1 MASFTAGTTFVDG
14 VANDVTAAKLGTLVT
29 NATPT
34 SGFIQDRTAE
44 TVVATNDTLLIGDA
58 SDSNT
63 LKRMT
68 VANVMKAEHTG
79 TINTT
84 AGTIQTLTSST
95 ATITTG
101 TVATLNSTTGTITGL
116 NSTTGTVATLNSTTG
131 TIAGL
136 SSTNGTIAN
145 LNSTTGTVATLNS
158 TTGTIT
164 TGVIPTL
171 TSITKITSGTGT
183 AAAPAISPTGDTNT
197 GIFFPA
203 ADTIAFSEG
212 GAEAMRIDSSG
223 NVGIGTTSPSQK
235 LTVAS
240 EDTLG
245 GILVT
250 GSNAPAIRLNDT
262 TDGST
267 YSAIFAQNNGVLVI
281 DADASNTAANS
292 YLGLNVDS
300 TERLR
305 INSSGNVGIG
315 TTSPTAQVTISK
327 VVNSATLPSTS
338 ANHSISLYPPTTTGY
353 YGGGISWA
361 EGANTSANICAVD
374 DGASGALGL
383 VLSTGNNSAITE
395 RLRIDSSGNVG
406 VGTDNP
412 GARLSV
418 DSSTISRYAVF
429 NSTSTNGGYL
439 EFRSIGTVQGDIGT
453 ASQVVSGSTSDFAVN
468 ARGARNLVLGTNNTE
483 RLRIDS
489 SGNVS
494 IGTATALSK
503 LHVHGDLTMSN
514 ATTAVTASTST
525 ITPPATVAG
534 YLTVSINGTS
544 RKIAYYAT

>member
-1 MASFTAGTTFVDG
+1 M
-14 VANDVTAAKLGTLVT
+14 
-29 NATPT
+29 
-34 SGFIQDRTAE
+34 
-44 TVVATNDTLLIGDA
+44 
-58 SDSNT
+58 
-63 LKRMT
+63 
-68 VANVMKAEHTG
+68 
-79 TINTT
+79 
-84 AGTIQTLTSST
+84 
-95 ATITTG
+95 
-101 TVATLNSTTGTITGL
+101 
-116 NSTTGTVATLNSTTG
+116 
-131 TIAGL
+131 
-136 SSTNGTIAN
+136 
-145 LNSTTGTVATLNS
+145 
-158 TTGTIT
+158 
-164 TGVIPTL
+164 
-171 TSITKITSGTGT
+171 
-183 AAAPAISPTGDTNT
+183 
-197 GIFFPA
+197 
-203 ADTIAFSEG
+203 
-212 GAEAMRIDSSG
+212 
-223 NVGIGTTSPSQK
+223 
-235 LTVAS
+235 
-240 EDTLG
+240 
-245 GILVT
+245 
-250 GSNAPAIRLNDT
+250 
-262 TDGST
+262 
-267 YSAIFAQNNGVLVI
+267 
-281 DADASNTAANS
+281 
-292 YLGLNVDS
+292 DS

>member
-1 MASFTAGTTFVDG
+1 MKFSII
-14 VANDVTAAKLGTLVT
+14 ANQTNAYQFAVTANGVH
-29 NATPT
+29 
-34 SGFIQDRTAE
+34 SGVEQIP
-44 TVVATNDTLLIGDA
+44 
-58 SDSNT
+58 
-63 LKRMT
+63 
-68 VANVMKAEHTG
+68 
-79 TINTT
+79 
-84 AGTIQTLTSST
+84 TLTQ
-95 ATITTG
+95 AMHL
-101 TVATLNSTTGTITGL
+101 TLDQLKSAVTKTTGTITGL

-503 LHVHGDLTMSN
+503 LHVHGDLTLSN
-514 ATTAVTASTST
+514 ATTAITASTST